1 MSKEK
6 EKILQIGWEE
16 WIALPDL
23 GLPAIKA
30 KIDTGAKTSAIHAFM
45 VEKIIEGNDVKVRFG
60 IHPIP
65 NQPDIEVYCKAHLV
79 DEREVTSSNGQTELR
94 YVIRTLVQFGKR
106 KWPIEMTLTDRET
119 MAYRMLIGR
128 TAMEGKLNVVPGKSF
143 LLGVGDPSVYDSL
156 VKRKKK
162 RKLKICI
169 LSRSRNS
176 YTTDRLAMIAERRGH
191 QVDVVNTTRCYVD
204 ISAKPTL
211 HYRGKMLPRYD
222 AVIPRIGPSITFY
235 GVAILRQFES
245 LGTFCVNG
253 SSAIAHSRDRL
264 FTHQL
269 LGRAG
274 VALPTTAFAHSPDDI
289 KGMIK
294 LVGGAPLVIKLLDSS
309 AKKGIILAPTNKAAE
324 AVMQAFRGLEADFI
338 AQEYIKKGTGK
349 DIRCIVLGN
358 KVIASVGKEAFDD
371 DEFHTNAPKKVR
383 PITLTLSEQ
392 KMAVRAVRIL
402 GLKFASVNLFRTKEG
417 PRIVDVNATPS
428 LREAEEI
435 LNKDIAE
442 MMIDYV
448 EAHAR
453 PRLPKRVVGYHI

>member
-1 MSKEK
+1 MAKQK
-6 EKILQIGWEE
+6 LLQIGWEE
-16 WIALPDL
+16 WISLPEL
-23 GLPAIKA
+23 GLPVIKA

-45 VEKIIEGNDVKVRFG
+45 VEKVIEGNETKVRFG

-65 NQPDIEVYCKAHLV
+65 NQPEIEIYCKAHLV

-94 YVIRTLVQFGKR
+94 YVIRTMVQFGRK

-128 TAMEGKLNVVPGKSF
+128 TAMEGKLNVVPGKSC
-143 LLGVGDPSVYDSL
+143 LLGVGDLSVYDSHI
-156 VKRKKK
+156 KRKKK
-162 RKLKICI
+162 KKLKICI
-169 LSRSRNS
+169 LSRARDS
-176 YTTDRLAMIAERRGH
+176 YTTDRLASVAESRGH
-191 QVDVVNTTRCYVD
+191 SVEVINTTRCYVD

-211 HYRGKMLPRYD
+211 HYRGKILPRYD

-274 VALPTTAFAHSPDDI
+274 VALPTTTFAHSPDDI
-289 KGMIK
+289 KGMIR
-294 LVGGAPLVIKLLDSS
+294 LVGGAPLVIKLLDAS
-309 AKKGIILAPTNKAAE
+309 AKKSVILAPTNKAAE
-324 AVMQAFRGLEADFI
+324 AVMEAFRGLEADFI
-338 AQEYIKKGTGK
+338 TQEYIKKGSGK
-349 DIRCIVLGN
+349 DIRCFVLGN
-358 KVIASVGKEAFDD
+358 KVVAAYGREIFEKEDFNVDL
-371 DEFHTNAPKKVR
+371 PKKSK
-383 PITLTLSEQ
+383 PIKLKLSEQ
-392 KMAVRAVRIL
+392 KMAVRAVRTL
-402 GLKFASVNLFRTKEG
+402 GLKFALVNLFRTPEG

-428 LREAEEI
+428 LRGAEEI
-435 LNKDIAE
+435 LNIDIAE
-442 MMIDYV
+442 LIIEYV
-448 EAHAR
+448 EVHAR

>member
-1 MSKEK
+1 M
-6 EKILQIGWEE
+6 LQIGWEE
-16 WIALPDL
+16 WVSLPDL
-23 GLPAIKA
+23 GLPIIKA

-45 VEKIIEGNDVKVRFG
+45 VEKIVEGNETKVRFG

-65 NQPDIEVYCKAHLV
+65 NQPEIEIYCKAHLV

-94 YVIRTLVQFGKR
+94 YVIRTIVQFANK

-128 TAMEGKLNVVPGKSF
+128 TAMEGRLSVVPGKSC
-143 LLGVGDPSVYDSL
+143 LLGIGDLSVYDSII
-156 VKRKKK
+156 KRKKK
-162 RKLKICI
+162 KKLKICI
-169 LSRSRNS
+169 LSRARNS
-176 YTTDRLAMIAERRGH
+176 YTTGRLASVAENRGH
-191 QVDVVNTTRCYVD
+191 VVEVINTTRCYVD
-204 ISAKPTL
+204 ISEKPTL
-211 HYRGKMLPRYD
+211 HYRNRILPRYD

-274 VALPTTAFAHSPDDI
+274 VSLPTTAFAHSPDDI
-289 KGMIK
+289 KAMIK
-294 LVGGAPLVIKLLDSS
+294 LVGGAPLVIKLLEAS
-309 AKKGIILAPTNKAAE
+309 ARKSVVLAPTNKAAE
-324 AVMQAFRGLEADFI
+324 AVMEAFRGLEADFI
-338 AQEYIKKGTGK
+338 AQEYIKRGSGK
-349 DIRCIVLGN
+349 DIRCFVLGN
-358 KVIASVGKEAFDD
+358 KVVAAYGREIFDKEDLYTD
-371 DEFHTNAPKKVR
+371 APKNIQPIKLKV
-383 PITLTLSEQ
+383 SEQ
-392 KMAVRAVRIL
+392 KMAIRAVRTL

-417 PRIVDVNATPS
+417 PLVVDVNATPS
-428 LREAEEI
+428 LRMVEEVLSI
-435 LNKDIAE
+435 DIID
-442 MMIDYV
+442 MIIDYV

>member
-1 MSKEK
+1 MVK

-16 WIALPDL
+16 WVALPDL
-23 GLPAIKA
+23 GLPLIKA

-45 VEKIIEGNDVKVRFG
+45 VEKIIEGDNVKVHFG

-65 NQPDIEVYCKAHLV
+65 NQPEIEIYCKAHLI

-94 YVIRTLVQFGKR
+94 YVIRTMVQFGKK

-128 TAMEGKLNVVPGKSF
+128 TAMEGCLNVVPGKSC
-143 LLGVGDPSVYDSL
+143 LLGIGDLSVYDAL
-156 VKRKKK
+156 IKRKKK
-162 RKLKICI
+162 KKLKICI
-169 LSRSRNS
+169 LSRARDS
-176 YTTDRLAMIAERRGH
+176 YTTDRLATVAESRGH
-191 QVDVVNTTRCYVD
+191 EIEVINTTRCYVD

-211 HYRGKMLPRYD
+211 HYRQKILPRYD

-253 SSAIAHSRDRL
+253 SSAIAHSRDIL

-274 VALPTTAFAHSPDDI
+274 VALPTTAFSHSPDDI

-294 LVGGAPLVIKLLDSS
+294 LVGGAPLVIKLLDGS
-309 AKKGIILAPTNKAAE
+309 ARKSVILAPTNKAAE

-338 AQEYIKKGTGK
+338 TQEYIKKGAGK
-349 DIRCIVLGN
+349 DIRCFVLGN
-358 KVIASVGKEAFDD
+358 KVVAAFGKENFDKED
-371 DEFHTNAPKKVR
+371 FNVDLPRKIE
-383 PITLTLSEQ
+383 PISLTLTEQ
-392 KMAVRAVRIL
+392 KMAIRAVRTL
-402 GLKFASVNLFRTKEG
+402 GLKFASVNFFRTKEG
-417 PRIVDVNATPS
+417 PLVVNVNATPS
-428 LREAEEI
+428 LREAEEV
-435 LNKDIAE
+435 LNIDIAE
-442 MMIDYV
+442 MIIEYV
-448 EAHAR
+448 EVHAR
-453 PRLPKRVVGYHI
+453 PRLPKRVVGGYHI